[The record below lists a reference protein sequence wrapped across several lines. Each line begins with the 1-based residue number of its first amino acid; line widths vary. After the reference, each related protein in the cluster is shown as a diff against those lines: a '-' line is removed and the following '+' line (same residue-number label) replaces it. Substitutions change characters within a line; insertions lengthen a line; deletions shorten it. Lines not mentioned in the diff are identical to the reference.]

1 MSMATRTTR
10 GDLERAGGEALGRVL
25 SHLGG
30 TIRPATS
37 ARADLLL
44 RTPDGREVPLDVY
57 SATVVNPELAQDLV
71 ARVARTGGKEG
82 VVPVVVGDLVGEA
95 AREILRTAG
104 WGWLDRRGHL
114 RIVAEGLWLD
124 VGVDPLPRAP
134 RDRGGQ
140 PVRGASGIAVAAAHL
155 VWREDPP
162 GVRAL
167 ARRVGLSAGAISV
180 ARRRLVDAGLLG
192 SDGVAEVPEL
202 FWALAA
208 AWAPGWTPVGVP
220 PERAFGEG
228 VVLTGTHAAAQQGAP
243 VVVTR
248 DYPLE
253 LLAPDEASFQRV
265 RVLSGPAGEG
275 EPGARLALTPTPLA
289 VDGELVRSPGEE
301 GWPMVHPLFAALELA
316 ADPGRG
322 VEALEAWVPEGWPRA
337 W

>member
-1 MSMATRTTR
+1 MATRTTR
-10 GDLERAGGEALGRVL
+10 GELEQAGGEALGRVL

-30 TIRPATS
+30 TTRSATS
-37 ARADLLL
+37 LRADLLL
-44 RTPDGREVPLDVY
+44 HTPDDREVLLDVY
-57 SATVVNPELAQDLV
+57 PATVVNPELAQELV
-71 ARVARTGGKEG
+71 ERVAGTGGKEG
-82 VVPVVVGDLVGEA
+82 VVPVVVGDLVGDA
-95 AREILRTAG
+95 AREILRAAG

-134 RDRGGQ
+134 RDQGGQ
-140 PVRGASGIAVAAAHL
+140 PVRGASGIAVAAAPL
-155 VWREDPP
+155 VWRDDPP

-180 ARRRLVDAGLLG
+180 ARRRLIDAGLLG
-192 SDGVAEVPEL
+192 GDGAAEIPEL

-208 AWAPGWTPVGVP
+208 AWAPGWTPIGMP

-228 VVLTGTHAAAQQGAP
+228 VVITGTHAAAQQGASL
-243 VVVTR
+243 VVTR
-248 DYPLE
+248 DYSLE

-265 RVLSGPAGEG
+265 RALSGPAGEG
-275 EPGARLALTPTPLA
+275 QPGARLALAPTPLA
-289 VDGELVRSPGEE
+289 VDAELTRSSGEKGRPTA
-301 GWPMVHPLFAALELA
+301 HPLFVALELA

-322 VEALEAWVPEGWPRA
+322 VEALEGWVPEGWPRA

>member
-1 MSMATRTTR
+1 MVTRTTR

-25 SHLGG
+25 SDLGG
-30 TIRPATS
+30 TNRPATS
-37 ARADLLL
+37 LRGDLLL
-44 RTPDGREVPLDVY
+44 RTPDGREVLLDVY
-57 SATVVNPELAQDLV
+57 SATVVNPELAQELV
-71 ARVARTGGKEG
+71 ARVAGTGGKED

-114 RIVAEGLWLD
+114 RIVTEGLWLD

-134 RDRGGQ
+134 RDQGGQ

-155 VWREDPP
+155 LWREGPP

-192 SDGVAEVPEL
+192 SDGVAEIPEL

-208 AWAPGWTPVGVP
+208 AWPPGWTPIGVP
-220 PERAFGEG
+220 PERVFGEG
-228 VVLTGTHAAAQQGAP
+228 VVITGTHAGAQQGAS

-265 RVLSGPAGEG
+265 RALSGRAGEG
-275 EPGARLALTPTPLA
+275 QPGARLALAPTPLA
-289 VDGELVRSPGEE
+289 VDAELVRSPGEE
-301 GWPMVHPLFAALELA
+301 GRPTAHPLFVALELA

-322 VEALEAWVPEGWPRA
+322 VEALERWAPVGWSRV